1 MGQKE
6 LYRFG
11 ELAMDVA
18 ERRLSREGQTIS
30 LAPKAYDVLVHLV
43 RNAGR
48 LVTKRE
54 LLDGI
59 WAGSFV
65 EEGILSVHVS
75 GLRKALG
82 DDNRAPRY
90 IETVAKAGYRF
101 IAPVTSADRLDGQP
115 RRCSIAVL
123 PAQPADGAASEP
135 NRSAGLGI
143 ADAVI
148 AGLGRF
154 HGISVRPTR
163 AVHTYTDSA
172 EDPSSIGRSLR
183 VDAVVV
189 TRFDATSDGL
199 RVAAQ
204 LVRSR
209 DGARLWSDEFSDRTD
224 TGLPIPEAIA
234 ESVAAVFDAPS
245 SPARFAGVFG
255 NWTDL
260 RGALSRRPNRLEVY
274 ELVGRG
280 RSHLLAYSMSHVP
293 DSIAAYEAAI
303 GLDGTFAPAQAGL
316 ALACCQQAELRLA
329 PHEQSY
335 TRARHAAL
343 RALALDDCCA
353 DAQLALG
360 AVSFLGQWDWIGA
373 ERSFQ
378 RALEINPNHTE
389 TYVMYGRLLDALG
402 RVDDG
407 LDMKLRALERDPFSP
422 LVHLAI
428 SMSYWHQ
435 RRYEDMIAWA
445 ERTLE
450 LDPRHLL
457 AREHIAGAYLL
468 MGQTDRHMAE
478 NIRHGETFG
487 APADVLDALKQIY
500 ASEGRAGVVRWVLQ
514 TQGSKLPAMQLALL
528 QGEIGDMDAAMEN
541 LDRAIDSH
549 EPCLV
554 DLAVGPQWDHLR
566 RDRRFDRCLERMG
579 LGAATSS
586 PAPSARES

>member
-1 MGQKE
+1 MGQRE

-11 ELAMDVA
+11 ELTMEVA
-18 ERRLSREGQTIS
+18 ERRLSRDGHTIS
-30 LAPKAYDVLVHLV
+30 LTPKAYDVLVHLV

-48 LVTKRE
+48 LVSKHE

-90 IETVAKAGYRF
+90 IETVARAGYRF
-101 IAPVTSADRLDGQP
+101 IATVTSLDRLDGQP
-115 RRCSIAVL
+115 RRCAIAVL
-123 PAQPADGAASEP
+123 PAQPTDGATSES
-135 NRSAGLGI
+135 NRSVGLGI

-154 HGISVRPTR
+154 HDISVRPTR
-163 AVHTYTDSA
+163 AIHTYTDSPQ
-172 EDPSSIGRSLR
+172 DPSSIGRSLG

-189 TRFDATSDGL
+189 TRFDATGEGL

-204 LVRSR
+204 LVRTR
-209 DGARLWSDEFSDRTD
+209 DGARLWNDEFDDTAD

-234 ESVAAVFDAPS
+234 ESVAAVFDAPA
-245 SPARFAGVFG
+245 SPMRFAGVFG
-255 NWTDL
+255 NWADL
-260 RGALSRRPNRLEVY
+260 RGGLSRRPSRLEVY

-280 RSHLLAYSMSHVP
+280 RSHLLAYSRSRVP
-293 DSIAAYEAAI
+293 DAIAAYEAAI
-303 GLDGTFAPAQAGL
+303 GLDATFAPAHAGL
-316 ALACCQQAELRLA
+316 ALAYCQQAELRLA

-335 TRARHAAL
+335 TRARNAAL
-343 RALALDDCCA
+343 RALAVDDCCA

-389 TYVMYGRLLDALG
+389 AYVMYGRLLDALG

-407 LDMKLRALERDPFSP
+407 LEMKLRALERDPFSP

-435 RRYEDMIAWA
+435 RRYEDTIAWA
-445 ERTLE
+445 DRTLE
-450 LDPRHLL
+450 LDPRHLV
-457 AREHIAGAYLL
+457 AREHIAAAYLL
-468 MGQTDRHMAE
+468 MGEVDRHMAE
-478 NIRHGETFG
+478 NIRHAETFG
-487 APADVLDALKQIY
+487 APADVLDILKQVY
-500 ASEGRAGVVRWVLQ
+500 ASDGRAGVVRWVLQ
-514 TQGSKLPAMQLALL
+514 TQGSKLPALQLALL
-528 QGEIGDMDAAMEN
+528 QGELGDLDAAMQN

-566 RDRRFDRCLERMG
+566 GDPRFDRCLARMG
-579 LGAATSS
+579 LGAATSA
-586 PAPSARES
+586 PAPSVRRS